1 MNPYV
6 EIMRPNVCVL
16 AVLGVFVG
24 AILFPALDIV
34 RLAIAMAAAFLIC
47 AGGNVINDYYD
58 FEIDKINK
66 PKRPMP
72 SGKITHEKAMSH
84 YFTLSAAGLLLALFV
99 SMPYFTIAVF
109 NFMLSTLYAWKL
121 KKMTIIGNVTDSFLA
136 SVTFISG
143 GLVSGAPIDVLMSP
157 VLILA
162 FIAFLT
168 TMGRE
173 IFKSVEDM
181 SGDKIAGAKTIAVVA
196 GEAFSMSVARS
207 FVILGVVAAV
217 IPYALRMFG
226 VYYIIAV
233 VPCIAVLM
241 YSATLKNPRKAQKTV
256 KIGMF
261 LGIFAFLVGAFTG

>member
-1 MNPYV
+1 MNPYI

-16 AVLGVFVG
+16 AVLGVLVG
-24 AILFPALDIV
+24 AILFPALDLV
-34 RLAIAMAAAFLIC
+34 RLTIAVAAAFLIC

-72 SGKITHEKAMSH
+72 SGKITHHKALSH
-84 YFTLSAAGLLLALFV
+84 YFTLSAVGLLLALFV
-99 SMPYFTIAVF
+99 SMSYFSIAVF

-121 KKMTIIGNVTDSFLA
+121 KRIALIGNMTDSFLA

-143 GLVSGAPIDVLMSP
+143 GLVSGTFFDVIKSP

-173 IFKSVEDM
+173 IFKSVEDV

-207 FVILGVVAAV
+207 FVMLGIVAAV
-217 IPYALRMFG
+217 IPYALKMFG

-233 VPCIAVLM
+233 VPCVAVLM
-241 YSATLKNPRKAQKTV
+241 YSATLKNPAKAQKTV

-261 LGIFAFLVGAFTG
+261 LGIFAFLVGAFTL